1 MAQTGQAARSIKKKT
16 DAMPKVS
23 AQKLFKDAAVN
34 TAMLV
39 GPGKFLKAGKIIN
52 KAAQVIGK
60 DAKVVSATK
69 KSADIKK
76 KMDAVDAADAKA
88 SSDVAAQVK
97 ASINKAEASGKY
109 KKTTVGPRKPLAKP
123 EPAKPTRAQILK
135 ADRKRDLKAEKY
147 KGSLSKER
155 KPLSKE
161 PRLSNDTKKLLEKF
175 QTSKIEPPA
184 TRTGLGGMIGEAR
197 PLAKGQKLETLR
209 QANKNRPITKRKS
222 NPEDIKTA
230 RIEAAKAAKAAR
242 IKRIQSL
249 RKPVK
254 PAKSKTKQNLTKNNK
269 TGKYDKEA
277 NEQDLTSTRDI
288 QTVRGKEYPE
298 GFPMK
303 SRFSGKTIESRTSQN
318 PSARGR
324 NVEKV
329 DEARKRKE
337 NVREKE
343 IDKDVEARINEG
355 MKTYFPKANPNKR
368 LPRKTVEDRLIQLKR
383 QARSKRAEQNK
394 REAKSAATRAKLT
407 PAQRLRVKK
416 AVRETVENSKKSR
429 QSQSKPNF
437 SRNVTTRKSSNTKS
451 NRPIKK

>member
-39 GPGKFLKAGKIIN
+39 GPGKFLKAGKIVS

-69 KSADIKK
+69 KSASIKK
-76 KMDAVDAADAKA
+76 KMDAVDAADSKA
-88 SSDVAAQVK
+88 SSDVAAQIK
-97 ASINKAEASGKY
+97 ANINKAEASGKY

-123 EPAKPTRAQILK
+123 EPAKPTRAQTLK

-175 QTSKIEPPA
+175 QTPKIEPPA
-184 TRTGLGGMIGEAR
+184 TRTGLGGMIGESR
-197 PLAKGQKLETLR
+197 PLAKGQRR
-209 QANKNRPITKRKS
+209 QAAAEELKTRPIIKRKS

-230 RIEAAKAAKAAR
+230 RIEAARAAKAAR

-277 NEQDLTSTRDI
+277 NEQDLTGTRDI

-298 GFPMK
+298 GRI
-303 SRFSGKTIESRTSQN
+303 SRPSRSGKTIESRTSQN
-318 PSARGR
+318 PESRGSE
-324 NVEKV
+324 VKKI
-329 DEARKRKE
+329 DRKFR
-337 NVREKE
+337 
-343 IDKDVEARINEG
+343 DKQSGKAATDRDVEARVNEG

-368 LPRKTVEDRLIQLKR
+368 LQRKTVEDRLIQLKR
-383 QARSKRAEQNK
+383 QARSKRAEENK
-394 REAKSAATRAKLT
+394 RQAKSAATRAKLT

>member
-1 MAQTGQAARSIKKKT
+1 MIQSGQAAKAIKKKT
-16 DAMPKVS
+16 DAMPKVG
-23 AQKLFKDAAVN
+23 AKKLLKDAAL
-34 TAMLV
+34 TAVMFA

-52 KAAQVIGK
+52 KAAQIINK

-69 KSADIKK
+69 KSAAIKK

-88 SSDVAAQVK
+88 LQNVAAQVK
-97 ASINKAEASGKY
+97 AGINKAEASGKY
-109 KKTTVGPRKPLAKP
+109 KKTTVGPRKPLAKS
-123 EPAKPTRAQILK
+123 EPAKPTRAQTLK

-175 QTSKIEPPA
+175 QTPKIEPPA
-184 TRTGLGGMIGEAR
+184 TRTSLGGMIGESR
-197 PLAKGQKLETLR
+197 PLAKGQRR
-209 QANKNRPITKRKS
+209 QAAAEEFKTRPIIKRKS

-230 RIEAAKAAKAAR
+230 RIEAARAVKVAR

-254 PAKSKTKQNLTKNNK
+254 PAKSKTKQKLTKNNK
-269 TGKYDKEA
+269 TGKYDKA
-277 NEQDLTSTRDI
+277 ADEQDLTGTRDI
-288 QTVRGKEYPE
+288 QTVRGKAYPE
-298 GFPMK
+298 GRTLQP
-303 SRFSGKTIESRTSQN
+303 SRSGKTIESRTSQN
-318 PSARGR
+318 PENRG
-324 NVEKV
+324 NKVKAIDEKF
-329 DEARKRKE
+329 K
-337 NVREKE
+337 
-343 IDKDVEARINEG
+343 DKQSGKAATDRDVEARVNEG
-355 MKTYFPKANPNKR
+355 MKTYFPKTNPNKR

-394 REAKSAATRAKLT
+394 REAKSAVTRAKLT
-407 PAQRLRVKK
+407 PAQKLRVKK
-416 AVRETVENSKKSR
+416 AVRETVENSKKSK
-429 QSQSKPNF
+429 QSQIKPNF